1 MKKELPDIKVLIDLY
16 ERERLSA
23 ERIAAMFGYS
33 QERILQL
40 LRPHVKIRQ
49 GRPKR
54 TNPIPKDVLVKLFI
68 EEDLNIRQIER
79 RLGVSRDRIEWSM
92 KEAGIEPRAKYR
104 RPHYPELATLAVG
117 ESAELPMPQTKRPPF
132 NIYRMAQRLGIT
144 VNSDKINEAIIRVTR
159 VA

>member
-1 MKKELPDIKVLIDLY
+1 MTE
-16 ERERLSA
+16 
-23 ERIAAMFGYS
+23 IAKRFGYS
-33 QERILQL
+33 VEGVLKR
-40 LRPHVKIRQ
+40 LRPHVAIRK
-49 GRPKR
+49 GRPPR
-54 TNPIPKDVLVKLFI
+54 TNPIPKDVLFRLFI

-92 KEAGIEPRAKYR
+92 KEVGIEPRAKYR

-117 ESAELPMPQTKRPPF
+117 ESAELPMPKTKRPPF

-144 VNSDKINEAIIRVTR
+144 VKSEKLSEKIIRVTR